1 MKSNLI
7 AKNLFSGLIIMDKS
21 QLSKLR
27 KRFSLY
33 LLVGIALYLFKAI
46 NFDSYWGISFFVLW
60 SIGLLAAVINA
71 IKSPKS

>member
-1 MKSNLI
+1 
-7 AKNLFSGLIIMDKS
+7 MDKS

-33 LLVGIALYLFKAI
+33 LLVGIALYLFKVI
-46 NFDSYWGISFFVLW
+46 NFDSYCGISFFVLW

>member
-33 LLVGIALYLFKAI
+33 LLVE
-46 NFDSYWGISFFVLW
+46 
-60 SIGLLAAVINA
+60 
-71 IKSPKS
+71 